1 MRQGATRF
9 RAAGAAV
16 LVLALAAGLAAP
28 AAAQTV
34 EWPSYA
40 ADAAG
45 TKYSPLDQIDA
56 ETVGDLEIVWRQPVI
71 PDAIRGGDTS
81 RGPVGSQTT
90 PLMAGGRLYF
100 STGLGTVAALE
111 PTTGE
116 VLWNSGPSDGVRVR
130 QTRGV
135 AYWSDGDEARVLA
148 TLGPKLVSLDART
161 GERDAGFGESGEVDL
176 RLGLLRPF
184 PGFYWNS
191 APVIVNDV
199 VVVGSYVDDVT
210 TNQRVANKEA
220 PRGDVRGF
228 DVRTG
233 ERLWT
238 FHTIPREN
246 EFGVETW
253 GADPVDDRVSWE
265 YSGNTNMWAHPTGD
279 PELGHV
285 YLPLSTPTNDYYGGH
300 RPGDNLFAESLVC
313 VDARTGER
321 VWHFQA
327 VHHGVWDY
335 DFASSA
341 VLVDV
346 TVDGRPVKAVAQP
359 SKQAF
364 VYVFDRATGEP
375 VWPIEE
381 RPVPGSD
388 VPGERLS
395 PTQPFPTK
403 PPPFELQGVT
413 IDDLIDFTPELRREA
428 LEILDQYV
436 WGPMF
441 TAPIVLD
448 PSPGAKKGTIFSPG
462 TAGGASWSGAGFDP
476 ETGLL
481 YVPSAYSHNV
491 VGLTP
496 SEHPRADVRLVRER
510 YTPLVGPRG
519 LPMFKP
525 PYGRLTAID
534 LNRGEI
540 AWQVPNG
547 EGPRDH
553 PALRG
558 LDLPWL
564 GQGGRASVLVT
575 KSLVFLGEGGNTGV
589 ATLPRWWN
597 GPGGKTFRA
606 YDKATGEVVWEM
618 ELPGGTTGA
627 PMTYMIDGRQF
638 VVVTVG
644 WDDLGSELVALAL
657 PELRAA
663 VVRRLARFA
672 EPPPALS
679 MSAARPW

>member
-1 MRQGATRF
+1 MRHVATRIRPAATAARVPALASALLLSLASPGAT
-9 RAAGAAV
+9 
-16 LVLALAAGLAAP
+16 
-28 AAAQTV
+28 QTV

-40 ADAAG
+40 ADQAG
-45 TKYSPLDQIDA
+45 TKYSALDQINA
-56 ETVGDLEIVWRQPVI
+56 ENVGDVEIVWRQPVI
-71 PDAIRGGDTS
+71 PDVIRDGETT

-90 PLMAGGRLYF
+90 PLMAGGMLYL
-100 STGLGTVAALE
+100 STGLGTIAALE

-116 VLWNSGPSDGVRVR
+116 VLWNTGPSDGVRVR
-130 QTRGV
+130 QTRGI
-135 AYWSDGDEARVLA
+135 AWWTDGDEARVLA

-176 RLGLLRPF
+176 RLGLIRPF
-184 PGFYWNS
+184 PDFYWNS

-199 VVVGSYVDDVT
+199 VVIGSYVEDIT
-210 TNQRVANKEA
+210 TNQRVANKES

-228 DVRTG
+228 DARNG
-233 ERLWT
+233 EHLWT
-238 FHTIPREN
+238 FHTIPLEN

-253 GADPVDDRVSWE
+253 GVDPVDDRVSWE

-279 PELGHV
+279 PELGYV

-321 VWHFQA
+321 IWHFQA
-327 VHHGVWDY
+327 IHHGVWDY

-341 VLVDV
+341 VLVNI

-381 RPVPGSD
+381 LPVPGSD
-388 VPGERLS
+388 VPGEQLS

-413 IDDLIDFTPELRREA
+413 IDDLIDFTPELRQEA
-428 LEILDQYV
+428 IEILDRYV

-448 PSPGAKKGTIFSPG
+448 PSPGAKQGTIFSPG

-476 ETGLL
+476 ETGML
-481 YVPSAYSHNV
+481 YVPSAYSQNV
-491 VGLTP
+491 VALTP
-496 SEHPRADVRLVRER
+496 SEHPRADVRLVRQR
-510 YTPLVGPRG
+510 YTPLIGPQG
-519 LPMFKP
+519 LSMFKP

-534 LNRGEI
+534 LNAGDI

-553 PALRG
+553 PALRA

-589 ATLPRWWN
+589 ATLPQWWN
-597 GPGGKTFRA
+597 GPGGKMFRA
-606 YDKATGEVVWEM
+606 YDKASGEVVWEI

-627 PMTYMIDGRQF
+627 PMTYMVDGRQYIIA
-638 VVVTVG
+638 TVG
-644 WDDLGSELVALAL
+644 WDDMGSELVAMAL
-657 PELRAA
+657 PE
-663 VVRRLARFA
+663 
-672 EPPPALS
+672 
-679 MSAARPW
+679 

>member
-1 MRQGATRF
+1 MPYIATRTLQA
-9 RAAGAAV
+9 RVAGRILVSV
-16 LVLALAAGLAAP
+16 LVLGLAAP
-28 AAAQTV
+28 AAGQTV

-40 ADAAG
+40 ADQAG
-45 TKYSPLDQIDA
+45 TKYSALDQINA
-56 ETVGDLEIVWRQPVI
+56 ENVSDVEIVWRQPVI
-71 PDAIRGGDTS
+71 PDAIRDGDAT

-90 PLMAGGRLYF
+90 PLMAGGMLYF
-100 STGLGTVAALE
+100 STGLGTIAALE

-116 VLWNSGPSDGVRVR
+116 VLWNTGPSDGVRVR
-130 QTRGV
+130 QTRGI
-135 AYWSDGDEARVLA
+135 AWWTDGEEARVIA

-176 RLGLLRPF
+176 RLGLIRPF
-184 PGFYWNS
+184 PEFYWNS

-199 VVVGSYVDDVT
+199 VVIGSYVEDIT
-210 TNQRVANKEA
+210 TNQRIANKQS

-233 ERLWT
+233 EHLWT
-238 FHTIPREN
+238 FHTIPLEN

-253 GADPVDDRVSWE
+253 GVDPVDDRVSWE

-279 PELGHV
+279 PELGIV

-300 RPGDNLFAESLVC
+300 RPGDNLFSESLVA

-321 VWHFQA
+321 IWHFQA
-327 VHHGVWDY
+327 IHHGVWDY

-341 VLVDV
+341 VLVDI
-346 TVDGRPVKAVAQP
+346 TVDGRPIKAVAQP

-381 RPVPGSD
+381 RAVPASD
-388 VPGERLS
+388 VPGEQLS

-413 IDDLIDFTPELRREA
+413 IDDLIDFTPELRQEA
-428 LEILDQYV
+428 IDILDRYV

-441 TAPIVLD
+441 TAPIVLEE
-448 PSPGAKKGTIFSPG
+448 SPGAKQGTVFSPG

-476 ETGLL
+476 ETGML
-481 YVPSAYSHNV
+481 YVPSAYSQNV
-491 VGLTP
+491 VALTP
-496 SEHPRADVRLVRER
+496 SEHPRADVRLVRQR
-510 YTPLVGPRG
+510 YTPLIGPQG
-519 LPMFKP
+519 LSMFKP

-534 LNRGEI
+534 LNAGDI

-553 PALRG
+553 PALRD

-589 ATLPRWWN
+589 ATLPQWWN

-606 YDKATGEVVWEM
+606 YDKATGEIVWEI

-627 PMTYMIDGRQF
+627 PMTYMVDGRQYIIA
-638 VVVTVG
+638 TVG
-644 WDDLGSELVALAL
+644 WDDMGSELVAMAL
-657 PELRAA
+657 PQ
-663 VVRRLARFA
+663 
-672 EPPPALS
+672 
-679 MSAARPW
+679 

>member
-1 MRQGATRF
+1 MPHIATRTLQ
-9 RAAGAAV
+9 AGVSAGILVSA
-16 LVLALAAGLAAP
+16 LVLGPAAP
-28 AAAQTV
+28 GAAQTV

-40 ADAAG
+40 ADQAG
-45 TKYSPLDQIDA
+45 TKYSALDQINA
-56 ETVGDLEIVWRQPVI
+56 GNVGDVEIVWRQPVI
-71 PDAIRGGDTS
+71 PDAIRDGDTT

-90 PLMAGGRLYF
+90 PLMAGGMLYF
-100 STGLGTVAALE
+100 STGLGTIAALE

-116 VLWNSGPSDGVRVR
+116 VVWNTGPSDGVRVR
-130 QTRGV
+130 QTRGI
-135 AYWSDGDEARVLA
+135 AWWTDGEEARIIA
-148 TLGPKLVSLDART
+148 TLGPKLVSLDAGT
-161 GERDAGFGESGEVDL
+161 GERDAGFGEAGEVDL
-176 RLGLLRPF
+176 RLGLIRPF
-184 PGFYWNS
+184 PEFYWNS

-199 VVVGSYVDDVT
+199 VVIGSYVEDIT
-210 TNQRVANKEA
+210 TNQRVANKQS

-233 ERLWT
+233 EHLWT
-238 FHTIPREN
+238 FHTIPLEN

-253 GADPVDDRVSWE
+253 GVDPVDDRVSWE

-279 PELGHV
+279 PELGTV

-321 VWHFQA
+321 IWHFQA
-327 VHHGVWDY
+327 IHHGVWDY

-341 VLVDV
+341 VLVDI
-346 TVDGRPVKAVAQP
+346 TVDGRLIKAVAQP

-364 VYVFDRATGEP
+364 VYVLDRATGEP

-381 RPVPGSD
+381 RAVPASD
-388 VPGERLS
+388 VPGEQLS

-413 IDDLIDFTPELRREA
+413 VDDLIDFTSELRQEA
-428 LEILDQYV
+428 TEILDRYV

-448 PSPGAKKGTIFSPG
+448 SSPGAKEGTIFSPG

-476 ETGLL
+476 ESGML
-481 YVPSAYSHNV
+481 YVPSAYSQNV
-491 VGLTP
+491 VALTP
-496 SEHPRADVRLVRER
+496 SEHPRADVRLVRQR
-510 YTPLVGPRG
+510 YTPLIGPRG
-519 LPMFKP
+519 LSLFKP

-534 LNRGEI
+534 LNAGDI

-553 PALRG
+553 PALRD

-589 ATLPRWWN
+589 STLPQWWN
-597 GPGGKTFRA
+597 GPGGKKFRA
-606 YDKATGEVVWEM
+606 YDKATGEVVWEI

-627 PMTYMIDGRQF
+627 PMTYMVDGRQYIIA
-638 VVVTVG
+638 TVG
-644 WDDLGSELVALAL
+644 WDDMGSELVAMAL
-657 PELRAA
+657 PE
-663 VVRRLARFA
+663 
-672 EPPPALS
+672 
-679 MSAARPW
+679 

>member
-1 MRQGATRF
+1 MPQVAIRHRP
-9 RAAGAAV
+9 AGAGLPIPVLKLAL
-16 LVLALAAGLAAP
+16 LVLALAP
-28 AAAQTV
+28 AAAAGQGV

-40 ADAAG
+40 ADTAG

-56 ETVGDLEIVWRQPVI
+56 ATVGEMQIVWRQPVI
-71 PDAIRGGDTS
+71 PDAIRDGDTT

-90 PLMAGGRLYF
+90 PLMAGGTLYF
-100 STGLGTVAALE
+100 STGLGTVAALD
-111 PTTGE
+111 PATGA
-116 VLWNSGPSDGVRVR
+116 VLWNTGPSDGVRVR

-135 AYWSDGDEARVLA
+135 AWWTDGAEARVIA
-148 TLGPKLVSLDART
+148 TPGPKLVSLDART
-161 GERDAGFGESGEVDL
+161 GARDPGFGEAGEVDL
-176 RLGLLRPF
+176 REGLLRPF
-184 PGFYWNS
+184 PEFYWNS

-199 VVVGSYVDDVT
+199 VVIGSYIDDIT

-233 ERLWT
+233 EHLWT
-238 FHTIPREN
+238 FHTIPREH

-279 PELGHV
+279 PALGVV

-300 RPGDNLFAESLVC
+300 RPGDNLFSESLVA

-321 VWHFQA
+321 IWHFQA

-341 VLVDV
+341 VLADI
-346 TVDGRPVKAVAQP
+346 TVDGRPIKAVAQP

-413 IDDLIDFTPELRREA
+413 IDDLIDFTPALRREA
-428 LEILDQYV
+428 MEILDRYV

-448 PSPGAKKGTIFSPG
+448 ERPGKLGTIFSPG

-491 VGLTP
+491 VALTP
-496 SEHPRADVRLVRER
+496 SEHPRADVRLVRQR
-510 YTPLVGPRG
+510 YTPLVGPQG

-534 LNRGEI
+534 LHTGEI

-553 PALRG
+553 PALAG

-575 KSLVFLGEGGNTGV
+575 RSLVFLGEGGNTGV
-589 ATLPRWWN
+589 ASLPQWWN
-597 GPGGKTFRA
+597 GPGGKKFRA
-606 YDKATGEVVWEM
+606 YDKATGAIVGEI

-627 PMTYMIDGRQF
+627 PMTYMVDGRQF
-638 VVVTVG
+638 IVVAVG
-644 WDDLGSELVALAL
+644 WNDMASELVAMAL
-657 PELRAA
+657 PE
-663 VVRRLARFA
+663 
-672 EPPPALS
+672 
-679 MSAARPW
+679 